1 MVNVVREFTVKA
13 DPAAVVEYLKDF
25 SHAEQ
30 WDPGTVSCTRKD
42 SGEIAVG
49 SQWDNTSKLLGNT
62 TSLVYELVELREDG
76 VKFRGTNAQSVAYDI
91 IDVAPAPEGAKVRY
105 EADITLKGVAKLA
118 DPALKILFEAKV
130 AKEVV
135 EELTRV
141 LESL

>member
-13 DPAAVVEYLKDF
+13 DPAAVVDYLKDF
-25 SHAEQ
+25 SHAEE

-62 TSLVYELVELREDG
+62 TSLVYELEELRPDG